1 MVGQDGFWSL
11 AQDLLGDEQ
20 AEAPPQEQVSSE
32 QAAHDEWGGHA
43 WPVVALDNHEGWS
56 INGVGAKANLTY
68 YFVEST
74 AYYEGSSD
82 IGINPWYE
90 ITDEAFYDVEE

>member
-1 MVGQDGFWSL
+1 M
-11 AQDLLGDEQ
+11 
-20 AEAPPQEQVSSE
+20 
-32 QAAHDEWGGHA
+32 
-43 WPVVALDNHEGWS
+43 VALDNHEGWS
-56 INGVGAKANLTY
+56 INGVGAKSNLTY

-82 IGINPWYE
+82 IGLNPWYE